1 MSRTI
6 ACTILGLLVLAG
18 TAGAAP
24 VPVTTVSIDDFE
36 DRDLVAGRSSAWI
49 PLGDDLLGGTTTL
62 HLKPIKGGAHG
73 SRGALRLDGT
83 IGSGPGVFGGTWT
96 AVADGGR
103 PADLGRLTGLRLS
116 LRGQGDVLIGV
127 RSGPA
132 AKQVNYMMK
141 ATATPAWST
150 LEIPFSRLQ
159 PQGKG
164 LENEAWNSRE
174 ARWLGVQTIPGVS
187 GPFAIEIDDVAW
199 IAGDGP
205 AAAPA
210 PAADEP
216 ASSRSLIPDDAAPL
230 RGLPWRELAQ
240 DAAADGRPGLPD
252 ARALFVARD
261 PSRPLAWFR
270 VDLQDT
276 PPSGWMGVNLA
287 VDTDGDP
294 ANGTAWWGKNTAFH
308 FDRLVTAWLFRAG
321 GAWYGTIGIASTE
334 EVAAMSLTN
343 EEEVHFALDRGAKR
357 VYVGVPAALVE
368 AGGARAVAAVGSAFV
383 FSDDLPNEGGAAL
396 GPDAARRAGN

>member
-6 ACTILGLLVLAG
+6 TCTILGLMALAG

-24 VPVTTVSIDDFE
+24 APVTTVSIDDFE

-62 HLKPIKGGAHG
+62 DLKPIRGGAHG

-83 IGSGPGVFGGTWT
+83 IGSGPGVFGGAWT

-103 PADLGRLTGLRLS
+103 AADLGRLTGLRLS

-127 RSGPA
+127 RSGPT

-141 ATATPAWST
+141 VTATPAWST

-174 ARWLGVQTIPGVS
+174 ARWLGVQTVPGVS
-187 GPFAIEIDDVAW
+187 GPFSIEIDDVAW

-210 PAADEP
+210 PAANEP

-230 RGLPWRELAQ
+230 RKLPWRELAQ
-240 DAAADGRPGLPD
+240 DVAADGRPGLPD

-270 VDLQDT
+270 VDLQEA
-276 PPSGWMGVNLA
+276 PPSDWMGVNLA

-294 ANGTAWWGKNTAFH
+294 ANGTAWWGKNTSFH
-308 FDRLVTAWLFRAG
+308 FDRLVTAWLFRVG

-343 EEEVHFALDRGAKR
+343 EEEVHFAMDRGAKR

-383 FSDDLPNEGGAAL
+383 FSDDLPNEGGAPL

>member
-6 ACTILGLLVLAG
+6 TCTILGLLALAA

-36 DRDLVAGRSSAWI
+36 DRDLVAGRESAWI

-62 HLKPIKGGAHG
+62 RLKPIRGGAHG

-83 IGSGPGVFGGTWT
+83 IGSGPGVFGGAWM

-103 PADLGRLTGLRLS
+103 AADLGRLTGLRLS

-127 RSGPA
+127 RSGPTV
-132 AKQVNYMMK
+132 KQVNYMMK
-141 ATATPAWST
+141 VTATPAWSV
-150 LEIPFSRLQ
+150 LEVPFSRLQ

-164 LENEAWNSRE
+164 LENEAWNPRE
-174 ARWLGVQTIPGVS
+174 ARWLGVQTVPGVS
-187 GPFAIEIDDVAW
+187 GPFAFEIDDVAW
-199 IAGDGP
+199 TGEGGSATAPVP
-205 AAAPA
+205 AAN
-210 PAADEP
+210 EP
-216 ASSRSLIPDDAAPL
+216 PSSRSLVPDDPAPL

-252 ARALFVARD
+252 ARALFVAPD
-261 PSRPLAWFR
+261 ASRPLAWFR
-270 VDLQDT
+270 IDLQDA
-276 PPSGWMGVNLA
+276 PPSSWMGVNLA
-287 VDTDGDP
+287 LDNDGEP

-308 FDRLVTAWLFRAG
+308 FDRLVTAWLFRVG
-321 GAWYGTIGIASTE
+321 ESWYGTVGIASTA

-343 EEEVHFALDRGAKR
+343 REEVHFAMDRGAKR
-357 VYVGVPAALVE
+357 VYVGVPAALI
-368 AGGARAVAAVGSAFV
+368 GSRGARAVAAVGSAFV
-383 FSDDLPNEGGAAL
+383 FSDDLPNEGGAPL
-396 GPDAARRAGN
+396 GADAARRAGI